1 MRLGAMTP
9 ADFQTQTGVDDA
21 ILARLQTY
29 ADLLVK
35 WQAKIN
41 LVGPDTIP
49 DLWSRHML
57 DSAQLAPLIPAD
69 ARIADFGSGAG
80 FPGLVL
86 AIITGC
92 EVHLVE
98 SDQRKCA
105 FLREVNRATGA
116 GAQIHTQRIEKLE
129 PLNVD
134 IATSRAL
141 ASLDKLLGFAERHLL
156 STGKC
161 IYPKGKRWA
170 EELTEA
176 EKGWMMQVIKH
187 PSQTEA
193 AGMILELSE
202 CQRRHD

>member
-1 MRLGAMTP
+1 MSAMTP
-9 ADFQTQTGVDDA
+9 QDFQAETDCDDA
-21 ILARLQTY
+21 TLARLQTY

-41 LVGPDTIP
+41 LVGPDTVA

-57 DSAQLAPLIPAD
+57 DSAQLVSLIPPGAKV
-69 ARIADFGSGAG
+69 ADFGSGAG

-86 AIITGC
+86 AIMTGAQ
-92 EVHLVE
+92 VHLVE

-105 FLREVNRATGA
+105 FLREVNRATEA
-116 GAQIHTQRIEKLE
+116 GATVHTQRIEKLD
-129 PLNVD
+129 PLEADV
-134 IATSRAL
+134 ATSRAL
-141 ASLDKLLGFAERHLL
+141 AKLSLLLDFADRHLL

-176 EKGWMMQVIKH
+176 EKDWKMTVNKH
-187 PSQTEA
+187 PSRTEA

-202 CQRRHD
+202 CRRRHV